1 MSHNGGR
8 VMAIYRD
15 LYDRAQADV
24 AAFWME
30 AAGAIDWH
38 KAPARALESSQPPFH
53 RWFPD
58 GEMNTCHNAVDRHV
72 AAGRGDQKAII
83 YDSPITG
90 SASTLTYAEL
100 QTATAR
106 FAGMLQKL
114 GVSAGDRVIIYM
126 PMIPEAVIA
135 MLGCARLGAVHSVV
149 FGGFA
154 AAELA
159 KRIDDATPKT
169 IISASCGHEPNR
181 IVAYKPLLDE
191 AIELSAHKPDS
202 CVIYQREALAAD
214 LVDGRDLEWHAAHE
228 GVDEVAPVP
237 VRATDP
243 LYILYT
249 SGTTGQPKGVVR
261 DNGGHAV
268 ALQWSMPNIYDINPG
283 DVYWAASDIG
293 WVVGHSYIVYA
304 PLIAGC
310 STVLFEGKPIGTPDA
325 GVFWRVIQDHR
336 VKVLFTAPTA
346 FRAIKRADPEGEF
359 LKIHDTSSLKHLF
372 LAGERADP
380 DTIIWAQDK
389 LGVPVIDHWWQT
401 ETGWSICANPVG
413 IETLPVK
420 LGSPSVPMPGY
431 AIDILS
437 EEGTPRAANEL
448 GAIAVKLPLPPSCLP
463 TVWGADDAFVEKYLT
478 TFPGYYETGDAG
490 YKDEDGYLYIMA
502 RTDDVI
508 NVAGHR
514 LSTGQLEEVLAEH
527 PDVAECAVIGVA
539 DELKGQLPLG
549 LICLYPNCETPV
561 DQVCAEAIDL
571 VKTRVGRVSAFNLV
585 VAIDRLPKTRSGKV
599 LRGTMAKIADGVE
612 WSMPATI
619 DDPAILDEIS
629 ISLKTLGYPKQV

>member
-1 MSHNGGR
+1 
-8 VMAIYRD
+8 MAIYRD

-508 NVAGHR
+508 NV
-514 LSTGQLEEVLAEH
+514 
-527 PDVAECAVIGVA
+527 
-539 DELKGQLPLG
+539 
-549 LICLYPNCETPV
+549 
-561 DQVCAEAIDL
+561 
-571 VKTRVGRVSAFNLV
+571 
-585 VAIDRLPKTRSGKV
+585 
-599 LRGTMAKIADGVE
+599 
-612 WSMPATI
+612 
-619 DDPAILDEIS
+619 
-629 ISLKTLGYPKQV
+629 

>member
-1 MSHNGGR
+1 
-8 VMAIYRD
+8 MAMAGYRD
-15 LYDRAQADV
+15 VYEKAQSDV
-24 AAFWME
+24 AAFWMQ

-38 KAPARALESSQPPFH
+38 KAPTRALDPSQPPFH

-90 SASTLTYAEL
+90 NAASLTYAEL

-106 FAGMLQKL
+106 FAGMLRRP
-114 GVSAGDRVIIYM
+114 GVGAGDRVINYM
-126 PMIPEAVIA
+126 PMIPEAGVA

-159 KRIDDATPKT
+159 KRIDDATPKVM
-169 IISASCGHEPNR
+169 ISASCGHEPNR

-191 AIELSAHKPDS
+191 AIELAAHKSDS

-214 LVDGRDLEWHAAHE
+214 LVEGRDLGWQAAHE
-228 GVDEVAPVP
+228 GAEEGAPVP
-237 VRATDP
+237 VKATDP

-310 STVLFEGKPIGTPDA
+310 TTVLFEGKPIGTPDA
-325 GVFWRVIQDHR
+325 GVFWRVIRDHG

-346 FRAIKRADPEGEF
+346 FRAIKRADPDGEF
-359 LKIHDTSSLKHLF
+359 LKQYNTSTLKHLF

-431 AIDILS
+431 VVDILA
-437 EEGTPRAANEL
+437 EDGTMRAANEL

-463 TVWGADDAFVEKYLT
+463 TIWGADAAFIEKYLT

-539 DELKGQLPLG
+539 DEWKGQLPLG
-549 LICLYPNCETPV
+549 LICLYPNCDKPV
-561 DQVCAEAIDL
+561 EQVCAESIDL

-612 WSMPATI
+612 WTMPATI
-619 DDPAILDEIS
+619 DDPVILDEITAA
-629 ISLKTLGYPKQV
+629 LKILGYPRC

>member
-1 MSHNGGR
+1 
-8 VMAIYRD
+8 MAGYQD
-15 LYDRAQADV
+15 LYDRAQADI
-24 AAFWME
+24 AAFWMQ
-30 AAGAIDWH
+30 AANGIDWH
-38 KAPARALESSQPPFH
+38 KAPTRALESSAPPFH

-72 AAGRGDQKAII
+72 AAGRGAQKAII

-90 SASTLTYAEL
+90 SAACLTYAEL

-106 FAGMLQKL
+106 FAGMLRRL
-114 GVSAGDRVIIYM
+114 GVGAGDRVIIYM

-159 KRIDDATPKT
+159 KRIDDATPKA

-191 AIELSAHKPDS
+191 AIELSTHKPDS
-202 CVIYQREALAAD
+202 CVIYQREALVAD
-214 LVDGRDLEWHAAHE
+214 LVDGRDQEWHAAHE

-237 VRATDP
+237 VKATDP

-325 GVFWRVIQDHR
+325 GVFWRVIRDHR

-346 FRAIKRADPEGEF
+346 FRAIKRADPDGEF
-359 LKIHDTSSLKHLF
+359 LKQYDTSTLKHLF

-401 ETGWSICANPVG
+401 ETGWAICANPVG

-431 AIDILS
+431 EIDILA
-437 EEGTPRAANEL
+437 EDGTVRAPNEL
-448 GAIAVKLPLPPSCLP
+448 GAIAVRLPLPPSCLP
-463 TVWGADDAFVEKYLT
+463 TIWGADAAFIEKYLT

-549 LICLYPNCETPV
+549 LICLYPKCVKPV
-561 DQVCAEAIDL
+561 EQVCAEAIDL

-612 WSMPATI
+612 WNMPATI
-619 DDPAILDEIS
+619 DDPVILDEIAVA
-629 ISLKTLGYPKQV
+629 LKTLGYPKQA